1 MDVGDGVILG
11 QHAFAYIL
19 SVYAAIVLHRRIQR
33 FTLWQQASHV
43 LLLLLL
49 LQAAMLIIRLFGG
62 AAFPGPGYFL
72 SCLTGAMLWPA
83 MSLLLLLPQRGRP
96 GSDSVYSAGSKGL

>member
-1 MDVGDGVILG
+1 
-11 QHAFAYIL
+11 
-19 SVYAAIVLHRRIQR
+19 
-33 FTLWQQASHV
+33 
-43 LLLLLL
+43 
-49 LQAAMLIIRLFGG
+49 MLIIRLFGG

-96 GSDSVYSAGSKGL
+96 GSDSVYSAGHK